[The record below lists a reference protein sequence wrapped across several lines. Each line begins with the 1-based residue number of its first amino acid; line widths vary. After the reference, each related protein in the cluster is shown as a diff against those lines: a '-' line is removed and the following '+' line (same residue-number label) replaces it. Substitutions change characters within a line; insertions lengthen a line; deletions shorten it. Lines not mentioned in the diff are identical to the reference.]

1 MKARTIAL
9 TGGASLAIALLAF
22 IPANMIESLIN
33 KRLAPGAQLT
43 GISGTIW
50 SGAATMQIAEAGQ
63 QINAEA
69 GRQINA
75 ARGGRIEIPLTWSFA
90 PTSLLRL
97 RLGADVMASGR
108 ALSGKARVEA
118 GLLSMR
124 LRDADIKAAMESL
137 GRLHQNFSMLK
148 PGGELQIRSS
158 GAPLSIDYLAPHAM
172 SGRLDFAA
180 ANVRVRSIAGLPIAV
195 PLGSY
200 GGHMVFDGQRVN
212 YQIEKSSGLLAL
224 TGGGHI
230 ALGNSREFHYKGYAA
245 ALPGS
250 PVWLA
255 QMLGSFGRTSP
266 DGRAS
271 IDYKTNW

>member
-9 TGGASLAIALLAF
+9 TGGAAFSIALTVF
-22 IPANMIESLIN
+22 IPANMVASLIN
-33 KRLAPGAQLT
+33 KRLAPSAQLT

-50 SGAATMQIAEAGQ
+50 SGAATVQIAEAGQ
-63 QINAEA
+63 QIS
-69 GRQINA
+69 A
-75 ARGGRIEIPLTWSFA
+75 ARSDRIEIPLTWSFA
-90 PTSLLRL
+90 PSSLLRL
-97 RLGADVMASGR
+97 RLGADVVASGR

-118 GLLSMR
+118 GLLGMR

-137 GRLHQNFSMLK
+137 GRLHQNFSILK

-158 GAPLSIDYLAPHAM
+158 GAPLSINYLAPHAM

-180 ANVRVRSIAGLPIAV
+180 ADVRVRSIVGVPIAV